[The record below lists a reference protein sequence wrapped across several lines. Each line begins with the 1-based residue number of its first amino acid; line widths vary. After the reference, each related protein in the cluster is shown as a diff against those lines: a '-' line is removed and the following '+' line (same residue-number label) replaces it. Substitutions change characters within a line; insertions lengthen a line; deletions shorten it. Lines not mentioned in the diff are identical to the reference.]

1 MEEIPPDSTEPEDD
15 RGAKIDYV
23 FAGEDLVYLVELK
36 TTSGSI
42 KKDQAK
48 RYIECC
54 CFKDT
59 APKTFGSVFGD
70 KLLRILDKKYGK
82 PDDPWR
88 FDAIYEKFSK
98 GSGEKP
104 ALAMEVLRQKDK
116 ASTYKYLYTVSQIL
130 EACPGE
136 NDLKALWDK
145 DLRLVYIT
153 PNGET
158 PHEDLMMCKNFY
170 IHPTD
175 SRSICLKKAV
185 AELEPEENLAE
196 YLQLLQAIVKEIYKE

>member
-1 MEEIPPDSTEPEDD
+1 MTSALML
-15 RGAKIDYV
+15 GVKIDYV

-54 CFKDT
+54 CFKDK

-98 GSGEKP
+98 GSGEI
-104 ALAMEVLRQKDK
+104 R
-116 ASTYKYLYTVSQIL
+116 
-130 EACPGE
+130 
-136 NDLKALWDK
+136 
-145 DLRLVYIT
+145 
-153 PNGET
+153 
-158 PHEDLMMCKNFY
+158 PHMWRE
-170 IHPTD
+170 I
-175 SRSICLKKAV
+175 LKKQLQV
-185 AELEPEENLAE
+185 TQE
-196 YLQLLQAIVKEIYKE
+196 YFNSKI